1 MKDISLY
8 TNSIVK
14 SCNLKLEKSA
24 LKTLNKYVENMVFNI
39 VSICA
44 IIAFI
49 NNSKTITSKNV
60 QIVYG
65 YIKSTCKITNKEQ
78 KGGDPVLP
86 SEYYGIQSASYS
98 PVNNNADILQV
109 DFNNGIARPAI
120 TGGGSD
126 EKKEKTKVVYICIQD
141 ILKYYSLTASKEVVL
156 KMIIIV
162 DKYINCL
169 LTSLKKYKKT
179 ITTTNINSLI
189 KSNTTYDIF
198 K

>member
-86 SEYYGIQSASYS
+86 SEYYGIQSTSYS

-109 DFNNGIARPAI
+109 DFNNGVARPAI

-126 EKKEKTKVVYICIQD
+126 EKKVVYICIQD